1 MNTGRGHDL
10 MSRRL
15 PSWAAAAAAVSVVLA
30 GCAAGGSAAS
40 PSGMTAAA
48 VMPSQVTATAMAA
61 PPPATQGPSSTFT
74 QAAPR
79 TSPTVAAGSPPP
91 RASTSSRPAAVAT
104 AGGPRLPTGTGGV
117 AGSSPRPTT
126 ASSPAAVAATSTS
139 RPTSAAARQP
149 SATVSTAPATLA
161 AGGGVVAVDNPKYSL
176 SSPVRT
182 SAEQV
187 AWVFLTYRLSYSW
200 TDLGPGAGVRFAALY
215 ATPAKRATMLAGVQ
229 KAWTSTWDQV
239 VADRTQSKLVV
250 TKLTTET
257 GGAPT
262 SRVVL
267 TWHSDLTR
275 AGKTN
280 QSFGVTTLTLQ
291 RQSDG
296 SWLVSADSFG
306 TAG

>member
-15 PSWAAAAAAVSVVLA
+15 PSWAAAAAAASVVLA
-30 GCAAGGSAAS
+30 GCAAAGSAAS

-48 VMPSQVTATAMAA
+48 VIPSQVTATAMTA
-61 PPPATQGPSSTFT
+61 PSPPATQGRSGTFT
-74 QAAPR
+74 RAAPR

-91 RASTSSRPAAVAT
+91 LASTTSRPAAVAT
-104 AGGPRLPTGTGGV
+104 AGGPGVRTGTAGV
-117 AGSSPRPTT
+117 AGSSPRPTI
-126 ASSPAAVAATSTS
+126 ASSPATVAATSS
-139 RPTSAAARQP
+139 RPTSAASRQP
-149 SATVSTAPATLA
+149 SATASTAPATLA
-161 AGGGVVAVDNPKYSL
+161 AGEGVVAVDNPKYSL
-176 SSPVRT
+176 SSPERT

-257 GGAPT
+257 GDAPT
-262 SRVVL
+262 RRVVL

-275 AGKTN
+275 AGKTH

-291 RQSDG
+291 RQTDR
-296 SWLVSADSFG
+296 SWLVSTDSFG